1 MQKRPPRP
9 LHIPAVLLAVG
20 LMLMAGGRSVPA
32 AAKTSSES
40 VSPWTFSLYFEND
53 LFAGTDRNYTNGIK
67 LSGISPDLSAYR
79 ESGHL
84 PQWALPWI
92 RRLPFIN
99 EPGLQ
104 RNIGL
109 CLGQNMY
116 TPVATERRF
125 LVRDDRPYAGWT
137 YAGVAFHSKNRRRL
151 DTIEIQAGMVGPAS
165 LAEETQT
172 LVHRLRGIDVPQGWD
187 HQLKNE
193 PGLVAI
199 YERKQ
204 RMVERAL
211 PGGLGLDAIG
221 HLGATLGNVSTYANA
236 GVELRAGWNLPLDF
250 GSALIRPAGDTN
262 APVGASDPRLGEGP
276 GFGLH
281 VFAAVSGRA
290 VLRDIFLDGNT
301 FSHSH
306 SVEKEPFVID
316 LSGGLCL
323 TWDRF
328 KISYAQVIRA
338 REFEGQEEHHSFGSV
353 TISLSY

>member
-1 MQKRPPRP
+1 MHLYALFPRHVP
-9 LHIPAVLLAVG
+9 TLLLILG
-20 LMLMAGGRSVPA
+20 LLIGGLSVPA
-32 AAKTSSES
+32 FAKTAPGSA
-40 VSPWTFSLYFEND
+40 SPWTFSLYFEND

-67 LSGISPDLSAYR
+67 LSLISPDLSAYR

-84 PQWALPWI
+84 PEWTLPWI

-116 TPVATERRF
+116 TPVATERRS
-125 LVRDDRPYAGWT
+125 LVRHDRPYAGWT
-137 YAGVAFHSKNRRRL
+137 YAGIAFHSKNRRRL

-165 LAEETQT
+165 LAEETQS
-172 LVHRLRGIDVPQGWD
+172 LVHRLRRIDVPEGWD
-187 HQLKNE
+187 HQLENE

-199 YERKQ
+199 YERKY
-204 RMVERAL
+204 RMAERAFS
-211 PGGLGLDAIG
+211 GGFALDAIG

-236 GVELRAGWNLPLDF
+236 GMELRAGWNLPLDF

-262 APVGASDPRLGEGP
+262 APVSATGPRIDKRS

-281 VFAAVSGRA
+281 AFGAVSGRA

-306 SVEKEPFVID
+306 SVDKEPFVAD
-316 LSGGLCL
+316 LSAGLCL
-323 TWDRF
+323 VWNRI
-328 KISYAQVIRA
+328 KISYSQVFRT
-338 REFEGQEEHHSFGSV
+338 REFEGQEERHSFGSV